1 MCVWFQTIRL
11 RSNDLEQISSTIW
24 NPVIVIHLVRDPRGI
39 IASRLA
45 YPYLWSNGNRYP
57 MSTRGVRKAARELC
71 SAYTADERYLRTKYM
86 GKWHE
91 WTTRSI
97 ICMMRNIQYFQGRL
111 KLLSLRTWLIIL
123 KVLQQKCI
131 NFLED
136 LCQCRFSLKIVA
148 LISVLHGTHCTKPS
162 LKFS

>member
-71 SAYTADERYLRTKYM
+71 SAYTTDERYLRTKYM

-91 WTTRSI
+91 WTSRVVRKLLSWSI

-123 KVLQQKCI
+123 KVLQQKEYWFFEKEEVVVVYVC
-131 NFLED
+131 
-136 LCQCRFSLKIVA
+136 V
-148 LISVLHGTHCTKPS
+148 
-162 LKFS
+162 